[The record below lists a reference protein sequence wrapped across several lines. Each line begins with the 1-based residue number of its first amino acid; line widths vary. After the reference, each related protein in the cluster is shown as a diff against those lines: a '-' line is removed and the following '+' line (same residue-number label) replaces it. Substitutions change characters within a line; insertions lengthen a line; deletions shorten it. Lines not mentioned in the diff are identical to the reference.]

1 MNRYTSG
8 LGSRRSLP
16 NEAETAQKERN
27 KTEREG
33 GREGGRGKTARAP
46 EQTPSICTEQSGR
59 TCLLP
64 AGAVHQEGD
73 IRPEKIQTVGFQGSF
88 LAKIYRPAVLG

>member
-1 MNRYTSG
+1 MKQKQLKRKGTK
-8 LGSRRSLP
+8 
-16 NEAETAQKERN
+16 QKE
-27 KTEREG
+27 KEG
-33 GREGGRGKTARAP
+33 GRKGGRGKTARAP

>member
-1 MNRYTSG
+1 MKQKQLKRKGTK
-8 LGSRRSLP
+8 
-16 NEAETAQKERN
+16 QKE
-27 KTEREG
+27 KEG

-46 EQTPSICTEQSGR
+46 EQTPSICTERSSR

-64 AGAVHQEGD
+64 AGAVRREGD
-73 IRPEKIQTVGFQGSF
+73 IRPEKIQMIGFQVPF